1 MQLPGASH
9 WALHAAWGEQASTG
23 AQEPGLP
30 MHSWVESSPEA
41 ALLCLHFEVWILPW
55 GHLRAPGGTEGSIES
70 VYVCAICSIWNSER
84 EK

>member
-9 WALHAAWGEQASTG
+9 QGLNAAWGEQVSTG

-30 MHSWVESSPEA
+30 AHSWVESSPEA
-41 ALLCLHFEVWILPW
+41 ALLCLRFEVWIWPW
-55 GHLRAPGGTEGSIES
+55 GHLRALGGTECSIEA
-70 VYVCAICSIWNSER
+70 VYACAISSIWNSER